1 MQNADL
7 KELLQVLREWYW
19 KGHRDLPWRNTKNPY
34 HIWVSEIMLQQ
45 TRVEAVK
52 PYYARFLQELPTIK
66 DLAEAEEE
74 VILKLWEGL
83 GYYSRVRNMQT
94 AAKQVMEQHGG
105 KMPADHKALLQLKG
119 IGSYTAGAVASIAFD
134 LPYAAVDGNVLRVLS
149 RVYADDR
156 DILLQQTKKA
166 WETELNAVLTEE
178 IAGDVNQA
186 LMELGATVCV
196 PNGMPK
202 CELCPWR
209 AYCVVYAKNTML
221 QYPVKTEKKPRT
233 KVELSVC
240 FLTDGKK
247 IALRKRG
254 SKGLLANL
262 WELPNIEKEYP
273 LPAALVEWGIPKAE
287 IATMKGQKHI
297 FTHIEWHM
305 DCYYI
310 LVEEKEETPFT
321 WVELAD
327 MTEQYALPSAF
338 KKIWQEGLQKMEQ
351 NKQISL
357 C

>member
-1 MQNADL
+1 MQKADL
-7 KELLQVLREWYW
+7 NELLQVLRQWYL

-52 PYYARFLQELPTIK
+52 PYYARFLQELPTIA
-66 DLAEAEEE
+66 DLAEAQED

-94 AAKQVMEQHGG
+94 AAKQIMEQHGG

-134 LPYAAVDGNVLRVLS
+134 LPYAAVDGNVLRVMS
-149 RVYADDR
+149 RVFADNR

-166 WETELNAVLTEE
+166 WEMEINAELTEE

-186 LMELGATVCV
+186 LMELGATVCM
-196 PNGMPK
+196 PNGEPK
-202 CELCPWR
+202 CEICPWR
-209 AYCVVYAKNTML
+209 AYCVAYRQNTVL
-221 QYPVKTEKKPRT
+221 QYPVKSEKKPRT
-233 KVELSVC
+233 KEYLSVC

-254 SKGLLANL
+254 AKGLLANL
-262 WELPNIEKEYP
+262 WELPNVQKEYA
-273 LPAALVEWGIPKAE
+273 LPMALTQWGISKAD
-287 IATMKGQKHI
+287 ITHMKGQKHI
-297 FTHIEWHM
+297 FTHIEWYM
-305 DCYYI
+305 DSYYI
-310 LVEEKEETPFT
+310 LVEQKEETPFV
-321 WVELAD
+321 WVDLAD

-338 KKIWQEGLQKMEQ
+338 KKIWQEGIAKMEQ
-351 NKQISL
+351 NKQTAI
-357 C
+357 